1 MPNQNEII
9 VLDLNDG
16 NIDKFAKDM
25 PNHGKVFIAFL
36 ADWCG
41 HCQNFKPE
49 WEKIKSHLKDNPD
62 GSGHVVTVNDK
73 HMQKLPGKQPSG
85 FPTMS
90 LYNGKDHIKDYDKGR
105 NMPEVLQFIK
115 EHLGKQKHHK
125 KHRAKHH
132 TKHHTNHHKKIKRK
146 HATHKKNKKHNK
158 RGRSSNRKRKR
169 RLIFDSPIT
178 MAQTDMFYSGGKR
191 KRSKKRRN
199 KRKRKRQRTK
209 RRRRSRRR

>member
-49 WEKIKSHLKDNPD
+49 WEKIKSHLKENPD

-132 TKHHTNHHKKIKRK
+132 TKHHKKRKRK
-146 HATHKKNKKHNK
+146 HATHKKHKKHNK
-158 RGRSSNRKRKR
+158 HGRSSNRKRKR

-191 KRSKKRRN
+191 KRSKKRSRN
-199 KRKRKRQRTK
+199 KRKRKRKRQRTK